1 MRAKIIYILI
11 IKVNKL
17 FSLFSSW
24 CFLEEVENMYSMFL
38 SSYTNTCESLGE
50 LKKAV
55 ETLTCG
61 SCCHS
66 ISHSPKQTYRPTY
79 RSSVSRHID
88 RCLTDMLADI
98 SSGPSWSIYQP
109 TLDRY
114 VDQHIDRH
122 SADMSVDMSTDMS
135 AEVGVHKIHMI
146 RQNKHTPPVIT
157 YSLSPKSRLAR

>member
-17 FSLFSSW
+17 FSFFSSW
-24 CFLEEVENMYSMFL
+24 CFLEEIENMYSVFL
-38 SSYTNTCESLGE
+38 SSYRNTCESLGE

-55 ETLTCG
+55 ETLACG
-61 SCCHS
+61 SCCQS
-66 ISHSPKQTYRPTY
+66 ISHSPKQTYQPTY

-88 RCLTDMLADI
+88 RCLTDMSADI
-98 SSGPSWSIYQP
+98 SSGTSWLTYQP

-122 SADMSVDMSTDMS
+122 SADVSVDCRSICRS
-135 AEVGVHKIHMI
+135 RWGVHKIHMI
-146 RQNKHTPPVIT
+146 RQNKHTPQVIT
-157 YSLSPKSRLAR
+157 CSLSPKSRLAR